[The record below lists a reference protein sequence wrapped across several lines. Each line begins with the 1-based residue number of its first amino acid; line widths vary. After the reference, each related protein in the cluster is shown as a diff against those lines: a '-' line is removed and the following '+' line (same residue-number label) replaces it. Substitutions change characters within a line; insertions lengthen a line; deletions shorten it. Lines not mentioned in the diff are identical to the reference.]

1 MTNKRNWGGARPNT
15 GGARPGAGPK
25 PKDATG
31 AKADKRLMVRLTA
44 DQFAALTAA
53 ANANGFAASEQMRVW
68 VCEKL

>member
-15 GGARPGAGPK
+15 GGARPGAGAPPK
-25 PKDATG
+25 NG

-44 DQFAALTAA
+44 DQYQALTAA
-53 ANANGFAASEQMRVW
+53 AMANGLAASEQTRVW